1 MRPPAP
7 GQPEQTVLRHLW
19 LAPAEAV
26 ALAARL
32 AEHGAGPDPANSR
45 GGDLYGLLI
54 SLYPADIPRLPADEP
69 AEPG

>member
-1 MRPPAP
+1 M
-7 GQPEQTVLRHLW
+7 LRRLW
-19 LAPAEAV
+19 LAPAEPA

-32 AEHGAGPDPANSR
+32 AEHGAGPYPANSP
-45 GGDLYGLLI
+45 GGDPYGLLI